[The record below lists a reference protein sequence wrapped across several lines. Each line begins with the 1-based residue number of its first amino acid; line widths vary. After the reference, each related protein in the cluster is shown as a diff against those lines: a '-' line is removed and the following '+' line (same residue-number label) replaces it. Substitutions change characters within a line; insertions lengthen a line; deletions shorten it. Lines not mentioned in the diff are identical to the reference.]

1 MASESKGN
9 RCIEVGL
16 RAVVPLWQGGVRA
29 QQRVPVDW
37 ANRRTNQVRTRF
49 VESEVATLG
58 ATEPPGS

>member
-16 RAVVPLWQGGVRA
+16 RVVVPLWQGGVRA
-29 QQRVPVDW
+29 QQRVQLTGLLG
-37 ANRRTNQVRTRF
+37 AQIQVRTRF

>member
-1 MASESKGN
+1 MTSESKGS

-29 QQRVPVDW
+29 QQRVHLTRLIG
-37 ANRRTNQVRTRF
+37 AQIQVRTRF